1 MVTFIISIDWDF
13 ATMKDNQQEIGIL
26 GHGYKILIPKKAT
39 RPPHTLPPDNS
50 PDQTDHRSSK

>member
-39 RPPHTLPPDNS
+39 HPPHTLPPDNLL
-50 PDQTDHRSSK
+50 DQRDLHSSK